1 MNTKNTI
8 IFSTA
13 LVMAV
18 VISCLTFLNRYPN
31 SRIGYVDVKGM
42 GQTNFES
49 DLIVWEGSFKR
60 KKANLKE
67 AFAAITTDKKIVEK
81 FFVYI
86 SLIALFSFSSYYL
99 ISKIGKGISD
109 AYQYSYQMDS
119 KISEMK
125 GLVQNGDII
134 FQTSTSPQS
143 LAIQKVTNSKYSHMG
158 IIYVE
163 GDYYYVYEAINKV
176 KKTNLRDWIER
187 GENSD
192 CVVKRI
198 KNAKNILSK
207 SNLLKIKKIGEKYLG
222 KNYDSHFEW
231 SNEKMYCSELVWKL
245 YNESIGIE
253 IGELKELKDF
263 DLSHKESKK
272 IIDERKIKINPYEK
286 VISPADMFDSDLL
299 TTIYK

>member
-1 MNTKNTI
+1 MKFFKILESNVTI
-8 IFSTA
+8 LTLIFTLVTLFPVWLAFFLIYGNLFLMYIYVPLFLLLLTSMLIFS
-13 LVMAV
+13 
-18 VISCLTFLNRYPN
+18 I
-31 SRIGYVDVKGM
+31 
-42 GQTNFES
+42 
-49 DLIVWEGSFKR
+49 R
-60 KKANLKE
+60 KKWK
-67 AFAAITTDKKIVEK
+67 K

-231 SNEKMYCSELVWKL
+231 SNEKMYCSELVWKI
-245 YNESIGIE
+245 YNESMGIE

>member
-1 MNTKNTI
+1 MKFFKILESNVTI
-8 IFSTA
+8 LTLIFTLVTLFPVWLAFFLIYGNLFLMYIYVPLFLLLLTSMLIFS
-13 LVMAV
+13 
-18 VISCLTFLNRYPN
+18 I
-31 SRIGYVDVKGM
+31 
-42 GQTNFES
+42 
-49 DLIVWEGSFKR
+49 
-60 KKANLKE
+60 KKKW
-67 AFAAITTDKKIVEK
+67 KK

-158 IIYVE
+158 IIYIE

>member
-1 MNTKNTI
+1 MKFFKILESNVTI
-8 IFSTA
+8 LTLIFTLVTLFPVWLAFFLIYGNLFLMYIYVPLFLLLLTSMLIFS
-13 LVMAV
+13 
-18 VISCLTFLNRYPN
+18 I
-31 SRIGYVDVKGM
+31 
-42 GQTNFES
+42 
-49 DLIVWEGSFKR
+49 R
-60 KKANLKE
+60 KKWK
-67 AFAAITTDKKIVEK
+67 K

-158 IIYVE
+158 IIYIE

>member
-1 MNTKNTI
+1 ML
-8 IFSTA
+8 IFS
-13 LVMAV
+13 
-18 VISCLTFLNRYPN
+18 I
-31 SRIGYVDVKGM
+31 
-42 GQTNFES
+42 
-49 DLIVWEGSFKR
+49 R
-60 KKANLKE
+60 KKWK
-67 AFAAITTDKKIVEK
+67 K

>member
-1 MNTKNTI
+1 MKFFKILESNVTI
-8 IFSTA
+8 LTLIFTLVTLFPVWLAFFLIYGNLFLMYIYVPLFLLLLTSMLIFS
-13 LVMAV
+13 
-18 VISCLTFLNRYPN
+18 I
-31 SRIGYVDVKGM
+31 
-42 GQTNFES
+42 
-49 DLIVWEGSFKR
+49 R
-60 KKANLKE
+60 KKWK
-67 AFAAITTDKKIVEK
+67 K

>member
-1 MNTKNTI
+1 MKFFKILESNVTI
-8 IFSTA
+8 LTLIFTLVTLFPVWLAFFLIYGNLFLMYIYVPLFLLLLTSMLIFS
-13 LVMAV
+13 
-18 VISCLTFLNRYPN
+18 I
-31 SRIGYVDVKGM
+31 
-42 GQTNFES
+42 
-49 DLIVWEGSFKR
+49 
-60 KKANLKE
+60 KKKW
-67 AFAAITTDKKIVEK
+67 KK

-158 IIYVE
+158 IIYIE

-272 IIDERKIKINPYEK
+272 IIGERKIKINPYEK

>member
-1 MNTKNTI
+1 MKFFKILESNVTI
-8 IFSTA
+8 LTLIFTLVTLFPVWLAFFLIYGNLFLMYIYVPLFLLLLTSMLIFS
-13 LVMAV
+13 
-18 VISCLTFLNRYPN
+18 I
-31 SRIGYVDVKGM
+31 
-42 GQTNFES
+42 
-49 DLIVWEGSFKR
+49 R
-60 KKANLKE
+60 KKWK
-67 AFAAITTDKKIVEK
+67 K

-158 IIYVE
+158 IIYIE

-272 IIDERKIKINPYEK
+272 IIGERKIKINPYEK